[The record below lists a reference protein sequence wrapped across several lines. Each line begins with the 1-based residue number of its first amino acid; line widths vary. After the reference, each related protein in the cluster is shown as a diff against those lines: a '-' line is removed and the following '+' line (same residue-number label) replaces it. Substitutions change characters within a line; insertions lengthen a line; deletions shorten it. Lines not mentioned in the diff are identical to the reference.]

1 MITRNTIYR
10 YSRENYKDIRILGI
24 DESINVAFYVE
35 IGKDQGLSKRYN
47 LSALL
52 RQIQRGEV
60 EVVSDY
66 FAVPINFAIITEKE
80 KLEVE
85 ELYKKYSDLWKEHKI
100 EILEPSEQKKLLKEI
115 SIEWQKPVYQI
126 KRELSKFLQYGFTKN
141 AFIKKYH
148 NCGKGIRR
156 KTAEIKLGAPKAP
169 DKNGKLRLGKNVL
182 EEDVALIELYMNK
195 YFYKENGYTKRK
207 TYDKLIA
214 EKYSF
219 QLKGKPN
226 IVKDEDSC
234 ITYEQFLYHA
244 NKMET
249 NEKILKRIGQLQY
262 DLNKR
267 MLYSNATLEAD
278 GAGKRFLIDSTV
290 GDVWL
295 VDKEDRNRVIGRPVF
310 YALIDEWSRLVV
322 SIYVGLEGPSW
333 NGACMALLNMIE
345 DKVAFVKKNCSR
357 DITQEEWPCH
367 HIPEII
373 LADRGEFEGTCP
385 ERLVSL
391 LNIDLETTPPYR
403 GDLKGIVER
412 YFRTVNE
419 HIRYS
424 TPGAI
429 KKEYNARVDQDPRL
443 TAELD
448 IDEVRNLIIHQVIK
462 HNNKIIDDYPASKDQ
477 IYHNI
482 PSIPSVLWK
491 WSIQSLRG
499 AVRTVDVEQFKMA
512 LLLQKRGT
520 LSREGL
526 RFMGA
531 YYWTDEKD
539 MHMSEWIPAKKKDG
553 QIMENKF
560 EVLYDSRNLNT
571 IYISHKDGKS
581 YDKLELMGKSE
592 KYKDMN
598 EGEILFMNKLE
609 KENHREENQQQQQN
623 AIDADFWQEEILKK
637 AKKKKKDAAHNKPK
651 TKKDQIG
658 NVKQNRAD
666 AKKKEE
672 QENVIRLGNEKI
684 QQETL
689 DQVAI
694 SLEKEERYEGKS
706 RFSKYL

>member
-1 MITRNTIYR
+1 MITRNAIYR
-10 YSRENYKDIRILGI
+10 YRRENYKNIRILGI
-24 DESINVAFYVE
+24 EESINVAYYVE
-35 IGKDQGLSKRYN
+35 IGKDQALPKRYN

-52 RQIQRGEV
+52 GQVERGEV
-60 EVVSDY
+60 EEIADY
-66 FAVPINFAIITEKE
+66 FAIPINFEAMSQEEKR
-80 KLEVE
+80 KVD
-85 ELYKKYSDLWKEHKI
+85 ELYEKYSELWKEHKI
-100 EILEPSEQKKLLKEI
+100 EILESSEHKKLLDDL
-115 SIEWQKPVYQI
+115 SSVWQKPVYQI
-126 KRELSKFLQYGFTKN
+126 KRELSKFLQYGLRKN
-141 AFIKKYH
+141 AFTKKYY
-148 NCGKGIRR
+148 NCGKGPR
-156 KTAEIKLGAPKAP
+156 KKSSEVKLGAPKAP
-169 DKNGKLRLGKNVL
+169 SKDGNLKLGKNVL
-182 EEDVALIELYMNK
+182 DEDAALIELYMNK
-195 YFYKENGYTKRK
+195 YYYKKNGLTKK
-207 TYDKLIA
+207 QTYNKLMA

-219 QLKGKPN
+219 ELRDKPN
-226 IVKDEDSC
+226 ILNEEDSR

-249 NEKILKRIGQLQY
+249 NEKVLKRIGQLQY

-310 YALIDEWSRLVV
+310 YAIIDEWSRLVV
-322 SIYVGLEGPSW
+322 AIYVGLEGPSW

-345 DKVAFVKKNCSR
+345 DKVAFVKHNCDR
-357 DITQEEWPCH
+357 DITEEQWPCH

-385 ERLVSL
+385 EKLVTL

-429 KKEYNARVDQDPRL
+429 KREYNARVDQDPRFA
-443 TAELD
+443 AELD
-448 IDEVRNLIIHQVIK
+448 IDEIRNLIIHQIIK

-477 IYHNI
+477 IYHDV

-499 AVRTVDVEQFKMA
+499 AVRTVDVDQLKMA
-512 LLLQKRGT
+512 LLIEKRGT
-520 LSREGL
+520 LSREGFK
-526 RFMGA
+526 FMGGF
-531 YYWTDEKD
+531 YWTDEKNL
-539 MHMSEWIPAKKKDG
+539 HISEWIPAKKKNG
-553 QIMENKF
+553 EIMVNKF
-560 EVLYDSRNLNT
+560 EVLYDSRNLNI
-571 IYISHKDGKS
+571 IYIPYKDRRG
-581 YDKLELMGKSE
+581 YDKLELMEKSE
-592 KYKDMN
+592 KYRDMS
-598 EGEILFMNKLE
+598 EGEAIFMNKLE
-609 KENHREENQQQQQN
+609 RENHREENQQQQQN
-623 AIDADFWQEEILKK
+623 AIDTDFWEQKILKE
-637 AKKKKKDAAHNKPK
+637 AKKKKKAAAPNKPK
-651 TKKDQIG
+651 TKKAQIG
-658 NVKQNRAD
+658 NVKKNRAE

-672 QENVIRLGNEKI
+672 QKNAIKLGGQKI
-684 QQETL
+684 EQETL
-689 DQVAI
+689 AEVAV